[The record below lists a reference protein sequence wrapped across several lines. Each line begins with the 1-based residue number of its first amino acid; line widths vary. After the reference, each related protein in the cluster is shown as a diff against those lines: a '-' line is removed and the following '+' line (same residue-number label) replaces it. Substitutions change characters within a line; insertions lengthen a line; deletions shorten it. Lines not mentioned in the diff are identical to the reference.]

1 MCECVYVS
9 VSVRGCV
16 CVRECEMQVCSV
28 FMSHA
33 DCALNESN
41 SSLLERES
49 KSEREEEKEREREK
63 EKFKDGE
70 RKR

>member
-9 VSVRGCV
+9 VSIRGCV
-16 CVRECEMQVCSV
+16 CVCEMQVCSV

-33 DCALNESN
+33 DCALNES
-41 SSLLERES
+41 LQPAGERQS